1 MGTTR
6 SLVYETADARNV
18 GREMPS
24 LEMLMHISL
33 FSGLVL
39 SPSLFAYQSAWRK
52 EADELIEG
60 ERLARKANGKVY

>member
-6 SLVYETADARNV
+6 SHSIIDETADARNV
-18 GREMPS
+18 GRELPS

-39 SPSLFAYQSAWRK
+39 SPSLLGYK
-52 EADELIEG
+52 
-60 ERLARKANGKVY
+60 

>member
-6 SLVYETADARNV
+6 SLIYETADARNV

-39 SPSLFAYQSAWRK
+39 SPSTAHQRHPRSQVHA
-52 EADELIEG
+52 G
-60 ERLARKANGKVY
+60 